1 MISKINPISI
11 FNLYI
16 SIIYIHDFGRS
27 TQSPYSVKNI
37 TLTQSPYLSYR
48 ILDKKNTDTEPVFY
62 ICLISTF

>member
-37 TLTQSPYLSYR
+37 TLNAISISV
-48 ILDKKNTDTEPVFY
+48 ISNT
-62 ICLISTF
+62 